1 MAKKYHVTLT
11 LEEQRMLEGLIR
23 TRSAKAMEVQRA
35 YVLLA
40 ADENGHKRWTDEQ
53 IKTSYGLGLRT
64 IERLRAR
71 FVEQGLPAAIQR
83 KKREVHKEKLF
94 DGEVEA
100 KLIALRCSPAPQ
112 GYRQWTLRLLA
123 DKMVELEYVEQISY
137 ESVRQI
143 LKKHDKAL
151 ANQIVGDSQS

>member
-1 MAKKYHVTLT
+1 MGKKYHVTLT
-11 LEEQRMLEGLIR
+11 LEEQRMLERLIQ
-23 TRSAKAMEVQRA
+23 TRSAKAIEVPRA

-40 ADENGHKRWTDEQ
+40 ADENGPKRWTDEQ

-94 DGEVEA
+94 DGAVEA

-112 GYRQWTLRLLA
+112 GYGQWTLRLLA
-123 DKMVELEYVEQISY
+123 DRMVELAYVEQISY

-151 ANQIVGDSQS
+151 ANQIMGDSRG